1 MNGSSQFACE
11 KPVPDLDS
19 CLALSAA
26 GDFDNCYYD
35 SNPDCDCADPPPG
48 LGIPTLT
55 GVGIVALS
63 VVLLGS
69 GVWMVISRRRRARV
83 GV

>member
-1 MNGSSQFACE
+1 MNGNSQSACE

-26 GDFDNCYYD
+26 GGWDNCYYD
-35 SNPDCDCADPPPG
+35 NNPDCNCADPPLG
-48 LGIPTLT
+48 FGIPTLT
-55 GVGIVALS
+55 SVGIVALS

-69 GVWMVISRRRRARV
+69 GIWMVVSRRRRARV